1 LLNDITDLLKTSE
14 GCINMDDIY
23 DLDVFEFLFYQYKF
37 NEIYKDKLLKTEENR
52 EEMASIV
59 IEGIKS
65 LHRTLG
71 G

>member
-1 LLNDITDLLKTSE
+1 
-14 GCINMDDIY
+14 MDDIY